1 MSSLLPSVF
10 WERGVRAVRCR
21 LHVRLV
27 VRAAWLSLGA
37 FVPES
42 MVARHSALGKP
53 SNATLVIFLWLAVR

>member
-1 MSSLLPSVF
+1 M
-10 WERGVRAVRCR
+10 RAVRCS

-42 MVARHSALGKP
+42 LVARHSALGKP
-53 SNATLVIFLWLAVR
+53 AHATLVIFLWLAVR